1 MEKVPAPIITDPI
14 RFTKQELTNADT
26 QKSSLTDSKE
36 ELLFEYPVVYI
47 GYDSSKKGYHVY
59 VGETN
64 DIEQRTQEHLMEE
77 RDDWQAFRKSDNTMM
92 IVIGHSHFNKSLT
105 LDIENTMMMYMLGV
119 DSVQKLNNRRTN
131 QQYKYFTSGERK
143 PIFSKI
149 WQQLHELNGDL
160 FPIEEVIRDSAI
172 FKASP
177 FHKLT
182 KEQEIARKK
191 IFLRIKELADTNAT
205 GQLIMV
211 EGEAGSGKTVLLSTL
226 FYRLSRM
233 NQDRNTK
240 NYMLVNHDEQVK
252 VYENIAKKLDLNVDT
267 VSKPT
272 KFINDHHPD
281 SPVDVVLIDEAHLLW
296 TQGKQ
301 SYRGK
306 NQLRDIM
313 KRAKV
318 TVIIFDPKQILKTE
332 GYLTANDILKLE
344 NHAQQQHNLIQLKEQ
359 LRIKASEGTIIW
371 LRHFIDQHV
380 VLPIPNDSS
389 YDLKIFDDAQTMYQA
404 IQQRAATTEHGLSR
418 VVATFDWPYKNND
431 RHNRYMV
438 TAGTLSLPWNLQIVP
453 PRGQKNLPW
462 AEQSQTINEVGS
474 TFTIQGFDLNYAG
487 VIIGPSVKYRDGQLI
502 FDPSES
508 YNKRATNHRTLANGK
523 KVDVHNELL
532 ANELNVLMTRGV
544 HGLYIYAVDDQLRQA
559 LLNAENQH

>member
-1 MEKVPAPIITDPI
+1 MEKVPEPIITDPI
-14 RFTKQELTNADT
+14 RFTKQELAQADAHET
-26 QKSSLTDSKE
+26 SLTDSNKE
-36 ELLFEYPVVYI
+36 FILEYPVVYI
-47 GYDSSKKGYHVY
+47 VYDNSKKGYHVY

-64 DIEQRTQEHLMEE
+64 DIEQRTQEHLIEE
-77 RDDWQAFRKSDNTMM
+77 RADWQAFRKSDNTMM
-92 IVIGHSHFNKSLT
+92 IVIGHAHFNKSLT

-119 DSVQKLNNRRTN
+119 ESVQKLNNRRTN
-131 QQYKYFTSGERK
+131 QQYKYFTAGERK

-182 KEQEIARKK
+182 KEQETARKK
-191 IFLRIKELADTNAT
+191 IFLRITELANAHAT

-233 NQDRNTK
+233 NQDNHAK

-252 VYENIAKKLDLNVDT
+252 VYENIAKKLDLNIET
-267 VSKPT
+267 VCKPT
-272 KFINDHHPD
+272 KFINNHQPD
-281 SPVDVVLIDEAHLLW
+281 APADVVLVDEAHLLW

-306 NQLRDIM
+306 NQLQDIM
-313 KRAKV
+313 ARAKV

-332 GYLTANDILKLE
+332 GYLTSNDILKLE
-344 NHAQQQHNLIQLKEQ
+344 NHARQQHNLIQLKEQ
-359 LRIKASEGTIIW
+359 LRIQASEGTIIW
-371 LRHFIDQHV
+371 LRQFISQHV
-380 VLPIPNDSS
+380 VLPIPADPD

-404 IQQRAATTEHGLSR
+404 IRQRAATTEHGLSR

-431 RHNRYMV
+431 RHHRYMV
-438 TAGTLSLPWNLQIVP
+438 TAGTLSLPWNLQLVP
-453 PRGQKNLPW
+453 PRGQKTLPW
-462 AEQSQTINEVGS
+462 AEQPQTINEVGS

-487 VIIGPSVKYRDGQLI
+487 VIIGPSVKYRDGHLI

-508 YNKRATNHRTLANGK
+508 YNKKATNHRTLANGK
-523 KVDVHNELL
+523 RVDVHNELL

-559 LLNAENQH
+559 LLDAATRH

>member
-14 RFTKQELTNADT
+14 RFTKQELTHAHEPSFTDAD
-26 QKSSLTDSKE
+26 KE
-36 ELLFEYPVVYI
+36 LILEYPVVYI
-47 GYDSSKKGYHVY
+47 VYDKSKKGYHVY

-64 DIEQRTQEHLMEE
+64 DIEQRTREHLIEE
-77 RDDWQAFRKSDNTMM
+77 RSDWKAFRKSSNTVI

-149 WQQLHELNGDL
+149 WQQLHELDGTL
-160 FPIEEVIRDSAI
+160 FPIERVIRDSAI

-191 IFLRIKELADTNAT
+191 IFLRITELADTNAN
-205 GQLIMV
+205 GQLIMI

-233 NQDRNTK
+233 NQDGAAK
-240 NYMLVNHDEQVK
+240 AYMIVNHDEQVK
-252 VYENIAKKLDLNVDT
+252 VYENIAKKLELNTDT
-267 VSKPT
+267 VGKPT
-272 KFINDHHPD
+272 HFINSHRPED
-281 SPVDVVLIDEAHLLW
+281 PVDVVLVDEAHLLW

-306 NQLRDIM
+306 NQLQDIM
-313 KRAKV
+313 ARAKV

-332 GYLTANDILKLE
+332 GYLTPNDILKLE
-344 NHAQQQHNLIQLKEQ
+344 NHAQRQHNLIQLKEQ
-359 LRIKASEGTIIW
+359 LRIQASAGTIKW
-371 LRHFIDQHV
+371 LRDFIDQHV
-380 VLPIPNDSS
+380 VQPIPQDSS
-389 YDLKIFDDAQTMYQA
+389 YDLKIFADASEMYQA
-404 IQQRAATTEHGLSR
+404 IRQHAATTKHGLSR

-431 RHNRYMV
+431 RHKHYMV

-453 PRGQKNLPW
+453 PRGKKNLPW
-462 AEQSQTINEVGS
+462 AEQPQTINEVGS

-487 VIIGPSVKYRDGQLI
+487 VIIGPSVKYRNGRLI

-508 YNKRATNHRTLANGK
+508 YNKKATNHRTLANGK
-523 KVDVHNELL
+523 KVDVHDELL

-559 LLNAENQH
+559 LLDATGH

>member
-1 MEKVPAPIITDPI
+1 MEKVPEPIITDPI
-14 RFTKQELTNADT
+14 RFTKQGLAQADAHET
-26 QKSSLTDSKE
+26 SLTDSNKE
-36 ELLFEYPVVYI
+36 FILEYPVVYI
-47 GYDSSKKGYHVY
+47 VYDNSKKGYHVY

-64 DIEQRTQEHLMEE
+64 DIEQRTQEHLIEE
-77 RDDWQAFRKSDNTMM
+77 RADWQAFRKSDNTMM
-92 IVIGHSHFNKSLT
+92 IVIGHAHFNKSLT

-119 DSVQKLNNRRTN
+119 ESVQKLNNRRTN
-131 QQYKYFTSGERK
+131 QQYKYFTAGERK

-182 KEQEIARKK
+182 KEQETARKK
-191 IFLRIKELADTNAT
+191 IFLRITELANAHAT

-233 NQDRNTK
+233 NQDSHAK

-252 VYENIAKKLDLNVDT
+252 VYENIAKKLDLNIET
-267 VSKPT
+267 VCKPT
-272 KFINDHHPD
+272 KFINNHQPD
-281 SPVDVVLIDEAHLLW
+281 APADVVLVDEAHLLW

-306 NQLRDIM
+306 NQLQDIM
-313 KRAKV
+313 ARAKV

-332 GYLTANDILKLE
+332 GYLTSNDILKLE
-344 NHAQQQHNLIQLKEQ
+344 NHARQQHNLIQLKEQ
-359 LRIKASEGTIIW
+359 LRIQASEGTIIW
-371 LRHFIDQHV
+371 LRQFISQHV
-380 VLPIPNDSS
+380 VLPIPADPD

-404 IQQRAATTEHGLSR
+404 IRQRAATTEHGLSR

-431 RHNRYMV
+431 RHHRYMV
-438 TAGTLSLPWNLQIVP
+438 TAGTLSLPWNLQLMP
-453 PRGQKNLPW
+453 PRGQKTLPW
-462 AEQSQTINEVGS
+462 AEQPQTINEVGS

-487 VIIGPSVKYRDGQLI
+487 VIIGPSVKYRDGHLI

-508 YNKRATNHRTLANGK
+508 YNKKATNHRTLANGK
-523 KVDVHNELL
+523 RVDVHNELL

-559 LLNAENQH
+559 LLDAATRH